1 MSRMEIIVNYRKITS
16 IFNHQSQADVV
27 RTEKG
32 SDGSIIIDVHPLQTV
47 LDLKKKIALKTGFN
61 LTKINI
67 EKNGIYYY
75 DNSRLHMMDLAD
87 SKGVNASVSSFAMK
101 NANDNDM
108 IDTDFTTN
116 IGLLIASNESRFN
129 VLVSLCEKMD
139 TNISK
144 KIWDLLMLIPT
155 QIDILRFVEEIN
167 FQSQVLSIYTTNNI
181 KDKKGWNSLLV
192 NDANN
197 SNYKITYILQIIDH
211 NLQPASVC
219 AVICLYI
226 HIMYM
231 YLSIFVFV
239 YS

>member
-1 MSRMEIIVNYRKITS
+1 MEIKVNYRKITS

-61 LTKINI
+61 LIKINI
-67 EKNGIYYY
+67 EKNGIYYN
-75 DNSRLHMMDLAD
+75 DNSRLNMMDLSD
-87 SKGVNASVSSFAMK
+87 SKDVNASLSSFVMK

-108 IDTDFTTN
+108 VDSDFTAN
-116 IGLLIASNESRFN
+116 MGLLIASNELRFN

-181 KDKKGWNSLLV
+181 KDKKGWSSLLGYDV
-192 NDANN
+192 NN

-219 AVICLYI
+219 TIICLCICINVYI
-226 HIMYM
+226 FIC
-231 YLSIFVFV
+231 V
-239 YS
+239 Y